1 VILLYGDTNSTLAGA
16 IVGAKVDATLAHVE
30 AGLRSFTDM
39 PEEVNRVLADH
50 AADLLFAPT
59 TEAVANLAAEGITDG
74 VHETGDVM
82 YDALQW
88 ATEHAADRSGIL
100 EDFGVT
106 PGDYVLATVH
116 RERNTDDQ
124 ERLRSILEGLQRV
137 PRPVVFPAHPRTV
150 DRLERYGLLERAE
163 SELRVV
169 DPVGYPDFVRLLEA
183 AERIATDSGGVQKEA
198 FFLDTPC
205 VTLREETEWVETV
218 ACGWNELVGADR
230 RAIERALREERSL
243 EDKPSP
249 TEMERPPNRSWRCS
263 TVLGEYEFAVCLTHD
278 VDRPYKTYQGPYYAV
293 TDRDLSQLRSLFSS
307 NRPYWQFEEIMA
319 LEEDLGVRSTFF
331 FLNERNLFR
340 EKAAPGVGPSDELEA
355 VRRTVRPHRR
365 RDHRCDSQTRRR
377 RLGDRLT
384 RLLRVVRRPGSVT
397 DGEGNA
403 GAGSREADYRR
414 ATALPS
420 PGSPTDVGDTSG
432 YRDAIRRE
440 PGINGSVRVPARVRP
455 SSPVRRR
462 VRGLPADGDGG
473 GADGARHGSQD
484 RRRTRADPPAGGA
497 TKRRRRDAAVAS
509 PFFNEDEFD
518 GYRRLYVDLVEYA
531 QDLGAWVGPCETLLR
546 RTDRHVRSPER
557 GR

>member
-1 VILLYGDTNSTLAGA
+1 MKVLTVVGARPQFVKASAVSRALGAAGHDEEIVHTGQHYDDELSAVFFEELGIPEPAYDLGVGSASHGAQTAAMIDGLEAVVADVDPAVILLYGDTNSTLAGA

-124 ERLRSILEGLQRV
+124 ERLRSILEGLASS

-169 DPVGYPDFVRLLEA
+169 DPVGYLDFVRLLEA

-249 TEMERPPNRSWRCS
+249 
-263 TVLGEYEFAVCLTHD
+263 Y
-278 VDRPYKTYQGPYYAV
+278 
-293 TDRDLSQLRSLFSS
+293 
-307 NRPYWQFEEIMA
+307 
-319 LEEDLGVRSTFF
+319 
-331 FLNERNLFR
+331 
-340 EKAAPGVGPSDELEA
+340 
-355 VRRTVRPHRR
+355 
-365 RDHRCDSQTRRR
+365 
-377 RLGDRLT
+377 
-384 RLLRVVRRPGSVT
+384 
-397 DGEGNA
+397 
-403 GAGSREADYRR
+403 
-414 ATALPS
+414 
-420 PGSPTDVGDTSG
+420 
-432 YRDAIRRE
+432 
-440 PGINGSVRVPARVRP
+440 
-455 SSPVRRR
+455 
-462 VRGLPADGDGG
+462 GDGT
-473 GADGARHGSQD
+473 AAESIVEVLDRAR
-484 RRRTRADPPAGGA
+484 
-497 TKRRRRDAAVAS
+497 
-509 PFFNEDEFD
+509 
-518 GYRRLYVDLVEYA
+518 
-531 QDLGAWVGPCETLLR
+531 
-546 RTDRHVRSPER
+546 
-557 GR
+557 